1 MGQHEQRRDDE
12 ELAVRKAA
20 ADELIRGHGLAGR
33 ALFNFADRLQR
44 LENRLLL
51 SGDGALTRALQRLG
65 HYADAIES
73 LLKQPRYLMLMVMAT
88 FVVIL

>member
-51 SGDGALTRALQRLG
+51 SGDGALTRALPVSYTHLVRWSQNGYRPEPEG
-65 HYADAIES
+65 
-73 LLKQPRYLMLMVMAT
+73 LL
-88 FVVIL
+88 